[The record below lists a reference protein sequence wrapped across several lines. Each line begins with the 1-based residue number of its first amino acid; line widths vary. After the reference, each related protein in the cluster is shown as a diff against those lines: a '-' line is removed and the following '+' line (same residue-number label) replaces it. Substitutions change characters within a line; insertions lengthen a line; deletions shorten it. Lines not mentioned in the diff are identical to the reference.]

1 MPATTLLEAINTLLA
16 AIGSSPVTNTDT
28 PQNADAIIAKN
39 NINRALRDIQTE
51 KWYFNSESDYPLT
64 PDVNGTI
71 HIPNNI
77 INIDF
82 TGRLGEGNRFV
93 IRGKKLY
100 DRLNHTFKIDEQL
113 EADVV
118 LCLEYDEIPES
129 AAQYVIAR
137 AARRYQEEMLG
148 DPSLRT
154 WTKQDEDTARGNLLD
169 EDLRM
174 RKVSLGVLPKRDPIY
189 RMGFRNH

>member
-16 AIGSSPVTNTDT
+16 AIGSSPVTNIDT

-64 PDVNGTI
+64 PDVNGII

-154 WTKQDEDTARGNLLD
+154 WTKQDEDTARGKLLD

-189 RMGFRNH
+189 KMGFRNH

>member
-39 NINRALRDIQTE
+39 NINRALKDIQTE

-64 PDVNGTI
+64 PDVNGII

-113 EADVV
+113 VADVV

-154 WTKQDEDTARGNLLD
+154 WTKQDEDIARSKLLD

-189 RMGFRNH
+189 KMGYRNH

>member
-129 AAQYVIAR
+129 AAQYVIAQ

-154 WTKQDEDTARGNLLD
+154 WTKQDEDTARGKLLD

>member
-28 PQNADAIIAKN
+28 PQNADAIMAKN

-154 WTKQDEDTARGNLLD
+154 WTKQDEDTARGKLLD

>member
-189 RMGFRNH
+189 RMGFRNY

>member
-113 EADVV
+113 VADVV

-154 WTKQDEDTARGNLLD
+154 WTKQDEDIARSKLLD

-189 RMGFRNH
+189 KMGYRNH

>member
-154 WTKQDEDTARGNLLD
+154 WTKQDEDTARGKLLD

>member
-71 HIPNNI
+71 HTPNNI

-82 TGRLGEGNRFV
+82 TGRHGEGNRFV

>member
-71 HIPNNI
+71 HIPNSI

-93 IRGKKLY
+93 IRGEKLY

-113 EADVV
+113 VADVV

-154 WTKQDEDTARGNLLD
+154 WTKQDEDIARSKLLD

-189 RMGFRNH
+189 KMGYRNH

>member
-71 HIPNNI
+71 HIPNDI

-113 EADVV
+113 VADVV

-154 WTKQDEDTARGNLLD
+154 WTKQDEDIARSKLLD

-189 RMGFRNH
+189 KMGYRNH

>member
-71 HIPNNI
+71 HISNNI

-154 WTKQDEDTARGNLLD
+154 WTKQDEDTARGKLLD

-174 RKVSLGVLPKRDPIY
+174 RKVSLGVLPKRDPVY

>member
-64 PDVNGTI
+64 PDANGTI
-71 HIPNNI
+71 HIFNNI

-154 WTKQDEDTARGNLLD
+154 WTKQDEDIARGNLLD

-174 RKVSLGVLPKRDPIY
+174 RKVSLGVLPKHDPVY

>member
-129 AAQYVIAR
+129 AAQYVIAQ

-154 WTKQDEDTARGNLLD
+154 WTKQDEDIARGNLLD

-174 RKVSLGVLPKRDPIY
+174 RKVSLGVLPKHDPVY

>member
-100 DRLNHTFKIDEQL
+100 DRLNHTFKIDTQL
-113 EADVV
+113 VADVV

-137 AARRYQEEMLG
+137 AARRYQEDMLG

-154 WTKQDEDTARGNLLD
+154 WTKQDEDIARGKLLD

-189 RMGFRNH
+189 KMGYRNH

>member
-16 AIGSSPVTNTDT
+16 AIGSSPVTSTDT

>member
-64 PDVNGTI
+64 PDANGTI
-71 HIPNNI
+71 HISNNI

-129 AAQYVIAR
+129 AAQYVIAQ

-154 WTKQDEDTARGNLLD
+154 WTKQDEDTARGKLLD

>member
-82 TGRLGEGNRFV
+82 TGRLGEGNHFV

-137 AARRYQEEMLG
+137 AARRYQEEMLS

-154 WTKQDEDTARGNLLD
+154 WTKQDEDTARSKLLD